1 MSIKKFKP
9 TSPGKRYKTVASKQE
24 ITRDVPEKS
33 LLAPLKNKSGRNNA
47 GRISTRHQ
55 GGRHKRKY
63 RIIDW
68 KRDKDGVPAKVAAI
82 EYDPNRTAYIALLNY
97 ADGEK
102 RYILAPQGVKVGDK
116 IENGPKADV
125 RPGSA
130 LPIKNIPVGTIV
142 HNVELKPKKGG
153 QLARSAGAHCQIVA
167 KEGKYARVKM
177 PSGEVRLVNIE
188 CRATVGQVGNVEHEN
203 LTLGK
208 AGRARWLGKRP
219 AVRGTAMNAADHPHG
234 GGEGKAFV
242 GRKTQYTPWGKKS
255 AGVKTRKTKESDRYI
270 VKRRT
275 K

>member
-9 TSPGKRYKTVASKQE
+9 TSPGKRYMTVAQKQE
-24 ITRDVPEKS
+24 VTKDEPEKS
-33 LLAPLKNKSGRNNA
+33 LLAPLNNKSGRNNQ
-47 GRISTRHQ
+47 GRISTRHH

-68 KRDKDGVPAKVAAI
+68 KRDKDGVPAQVASI

-102 RYILAPQGVKVGDK
+102 RYILAPLGIKVGANIK
-116 IENGPKADV
+116 SGPEAEI
-125 RPGSA
+125 RPGNA
-130 LPIKNIPVGTIV
+130 LPLRNIPTGTII
-142 HNVELKPKKGG
+142 HNVELKPAKGG
-153 QLARSAGAHCQIVA
+153 QLARSAGTNCQLVA
-167 KEGKYARVKM
+167 KEGKYGNVKM
-177 PSGEVRLVNIE
+177 PSGEVRMILLD

-203 LTLGK
+203 IDIGK

-219 AVRGTAMNAADHPHG
+219 TVRGTAMNAVDHPHG

-242 GRKTQYTPWGKKS
+242 GRKTQYTPWGQKS
-255 AGVKTRKTKESDRYI
+255 AGRKTRKAKKSDSYI
-270 VKRRT
+270 VKRR